1 MIENK
6 YFVGSLLIK
15 LETKTK
21 CVCSQLL
28 ILQIAVANIIDV
40 GRFGVHFCNAG
51 EMLAYILILISIA
64 KDDSI
69 G

>member
-21 CVCSQLL
+21 YVCSQLL
-28 ILQIAVANIIDV
+28 ILQIAVANVIDV
-40 GRFGVHFCNAG
+40 GDLVYVFA
-51 EMLAYILILISIA
+51 MLEKCWHTY
-64 KDDSI
+64 
-69 G
+69 